1 MSGNFSSKGN
11 MTPHSSNPRPEEMHR
26 MQEEALRRVQEMQ
39 SRARTHLEHSREA
52 EPPPPEPE
60 HSSQAPEKEP
70 LALSSGES
78 LLTHL
83 LQDQER
89 TLILALLV
97 LLGSDDSRPEL
108 LFALLFLLL

>member
-11 MTPHSSNPRPEEMHR
+11 LSPRSSNPKPDEMHR

-52 EPPPPEPE
+52 EPSSPEPE
-60 HSSQAPEKEP
+60 HSNQSPEKEP
-70 LALSSGES
+70 LALSSEES
-78 LLTHL
+78 ILTHL
-83 LQDQER
+83 LHDQER

-97 LLGSDDSRPEL
+97 LLGSDDSHPEL

>member
-1 MSGNFSSKGN
+1 MSGNFSQKG
-11 MTPHSSNPRPEEMHR
+11 TTASHSSNAKSEEMHR

-39 SRARTHLEHSREA
+39 SRARNHLEHSREA
-52 EPPPPEPE
+52 ETPPPKPEL
-60 HSSQAPEKEP
+60 SSAAPEKEP
-70 LALSSGES
+70 MALSSGES
-78 LLTHL
+78 ILTHL

-97 LLGSDDSRPEL
+97 LLGSDESRPEL

>member
-1 MSGNFSSKGN
+1 MNGTFSPKGN
-11 MTPHSSNPRPEEMHR
+11 MAPHSSQTKPDEMHR

-39 SRARTHLEHSREA
+39 SRARTRLEHSREP
-52 EPPPPEPE
+52 ESPPPEP
-60 HSSQAPEKEP
+60 K
-70 LALSSGES
+70 LSSPATGQGETPHPPGES

-97 LLGSDDSRPEL
+97 LLGSDENRPEL

>member
-11 MTPHSSNPRPEEMHR
+11 MSPHSSQTKPEEMHR

-39 SRARTHLEHSREA
+39 NRARTHLEHSREPEA
-52 EPPPPEPE
+52 PPPSHKLPNPDPERE
-60 HSSQAPEKEP
+60 T
-70 LALSSGES
+70 LSTPSGES

-97 LLGSDDSRPEL
+97 LLGSDESRPEL

>member
-11 MTPHSSNPRPEEMHR
+11 MSSHSSQTKPEEMHR

-39 SRARTHLEHSREA
+39 SRARTHLEHSREPEA
-52 EPPPPEPE
+52 PPSDHKLPNPEQE
-60 HSSQAPEKEP
+60 A
-70 LALSSGES
+70 LAASSGES

-97 LLGSDDSRPEL
+97 LLGSDESRPEL

>member
-1 MSGNFSSKGN
+1 MSGSFPQKGN
-11 MTPHSSNPRPEEMHR
+11 PAPHSAGTKQEEMHR

-39 SRARTHLEHSREA
+39 SRARTHLEHSQKSA
-52 EPPPPEPE
+52 ASPPKPEP
-60 HSSQAPEKEP
+60 SSTAEEKETVS
-70 LALSSGES
+70 LSSGES
-78 LLTHL
+78 ILTHL

-97 LLGSDDSRPEL
+97 LLGSDDTHPEL